1 VKVRNERGRMGGGWQ
16 GCPTKPAQGSGR
28 SFDVVVGSV
37 PWLTPLG
44 SDEVRRRLWTPME
57 PNDSIFVCRI
67 PMPRPDMCEM
77 PVPRDKATMKAVS
90 QFSMF
95 FIFEPA
101 LSSGRLCS
109 LPGPRALLL
118 AIGRNRPSTTRKHGP
133 DHRWTLDLL
142 RPNPHNAFQRRGTG
156 HRQRLAPPH
165 TRASSPASTHE
176 RSTIR
181 HQSHREQNDT
191 FKGEE
196 QAKHKTI
203 DTSTPLFHPAAAD
216 STRCAW
222 VTPKTRADKKAKPR
236 RSWAQVQNQA
246 STTQPGKITAGEL
259 ID

>member
-1 VKVRNERGRMGGGWQ
+1 MNEVGWEAVGRAARPNLHREAEDHSMWLSVRFLDWPR
-16 GCPTKPAQGSGR
+16 
-28 SFDVVVGSV
+28 SV
-37 PWLTPLG
+37 PTRLDAACEHQWSRTTQFLFAASLCQDPTCARCPYH
-44 SDEVRRRLWTPME
+44 VTRPRRKRY
-57 PNDSIFVCRI
+57 
-67 PMPRPDMCEM
+67 
-77 PVPRDKATMKAVS
+77 S

-181 HQSHREQNDT
+181 PQSHREQNDT